1 MDLGLKDKVA
11 IVTGASRGIGF
22 ATAERLL
29 SEGARVAI
37 CARDKGRLDEAE
49 QRLKTRGEVLAGIA
63 DTSKPDAREAFVR
76 AVLERFGR
84 IDMLVNNAGTHV
96 RATVDDMTDEQ
107 LQRQL
112 DDKLFGFYG
121 MIRLVLP
128 DMRKRKDGR
137 IVNVIGQA
145 VRHPHPDRLPSGIA
159 NVAAQAMTK
168 AVADAVA
175 RDNVRVNS
183 VCPQYIA
190 TELVQTLIAKEMREK
205 GVDRA
210 TASAGF
216 TRANI
221 LGRMGE
227 SEEVADLIAFLLSD
241 RANFVCGSSVSLDGG
256 YHRYVFG

>member
-1 MDLGLKDKVA
+1 MELGLKGKVA

-22 ATAERLL
+22 ATADRLL
-29 SEGARVAI
+29 SEGAKVAI
-37 CARDKGRLDEAE
+37 CARDRGRLDEAE
-49 QRLKTRGEVLAGIA
+49 QQLSKRGEVLAMIA
-63 DTSKPDAREAFVR
+63 DTSQPAARAAFVD

-84 IDMLVNNAGTHV
+84 VDMLVNNAGTHV

-227 SEEVADLIAFLLSD
+227 PEEVADLVVFLLSD

>member
-1 MDLGLKDKVA
+1 MDLGLKNKVA

-22 ATAERLL
+22 ATAQRLL
-29 SEGARVAI
+29 AEGAKVAI
-37 CARDKGRLDEAE
+37 CARDQGRLDEARD
-49 QRLKTRGEVLAGIA
+49 RLKAHGDVLAVSA
-63 DTSKPDAREAFVR
+63 DTSVPAAREAFVR
-76 AVLERFGR
+76 AAQDRFGP

-96 RATVDDMTDEQ
+96 RASVDDMTDEQ

-112 DDKLFGFYG
+112 DDKLFGFFG

-128 DMRKRKDGR
+128 DMRERKDGR

-159 NVAAQAMTK
+159 NAAAQAMTK

-175 RDNVRVNS
+175 RDNIRVNS

-190 TELVQTLIAKEMREK
+190 TELVQTLIAKEMKMR

-216 TRANI
+216 TRANV
-221 LGRMGE
+221 LGRMGQ
-227 SEEVADLIAFLLSD
+227 SDEVADLVAFLLSD
-241 RANFVCGSSVSLDGG
+241 RANFVCGSAVSLDGG